1 MSSTAPRSPRVLI
14 GSSISQP
21 PSAVRWS
28 RIVSPLRATVTR
40 STSLG
45 STVQM
50 RPLADS
56 AFSRRGAR
64 E

>member
-1 MSSTAPRSPRVLI
+1 MSSTAALSARTRR

-21 PSAVRWS
+21 SAVRFS
-28 RIVSPLRATVTR
+28 RTVSPLRAMVTP

-50 RPLADS
+50 RPFADS
-56 AFSRRGAR
+56 AFSRLGLSQ
-64 E
+64 